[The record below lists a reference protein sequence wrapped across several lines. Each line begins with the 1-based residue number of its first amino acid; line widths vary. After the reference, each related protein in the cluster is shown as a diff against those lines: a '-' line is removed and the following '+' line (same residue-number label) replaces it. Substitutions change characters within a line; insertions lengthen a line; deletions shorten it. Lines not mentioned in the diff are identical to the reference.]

1 MTVGSNGLAQSV
13 LVVGGGMYVAG
24 RGVDGY
30 RGTIGPALLEA
41 RRRGVVGRLAV
52 ATTRIDTARDA
63 ADRLA
68 TLGRDMGVDG
78 TIEIFPEDSTDD
90 NPTGT
95 ALAAFRPDAAV
106 VAVPDDNHAAVCVPL
121 IHGGV
126 HCLVVKP
133 LAGTVADARTM
144 ADAADRTGVVAQV
157 EFHKRLDESNLLLRS
172 AVSEGRLG
180 DPLYAVVEYSQR
192 KTIPRDVF
200 RGWATR
206 TDIFQYLGVHYVDL
220 VHWATGFRPA
230 RVTAWGQK
238 VYLAE
243 LGIDTW
249 DAMQVVV
256 EWIQPDGRPFVST
269 HISNW
274 VDPDRTSA
282 MSDQRITIVG
292 TAGRYQADQ
301 KHRGVQLVTD
311 DAGAQDLNPYFTGVW
326 QRDDN
331 GITFDGYGIR
341 SIGRFLDDVIDV
353 RAGRVTAAELQ
364 GVRPTFH
371 DGLISTAVIE
381 AARYSIAA
389 SGTPTSVPAA

>member
-1 MTVGSNGLAQSV
+1 LTVGSNGLAQSV

-52 ATTRIDTARDA
+52 AATRIDTARDA

-292 TAGRYQADQ
+292 TAVA
-301 KHRGVQLVTD
+301 
-311 DAGAQDLNPYFTGVW
+311 
-326 QRDDN
+326 
-331 GITFDGYGIR
+331 IR
-341 SIGRFLDDVIDV
+341 PTRS
-353 RAGRVTAAELQ
+353 TAACNWS
-364 GVRPTFH
+364 PTTPEH
-371 DGLISTAVIE
+371 RIST
-381 AARYSIAA
+381 RTSPA
-389 SGTPTSVPAA
+389 SGNATTTASPSTAMASGRSADFLTTLSTCGPGASPPPNCKAFAPHSMTG